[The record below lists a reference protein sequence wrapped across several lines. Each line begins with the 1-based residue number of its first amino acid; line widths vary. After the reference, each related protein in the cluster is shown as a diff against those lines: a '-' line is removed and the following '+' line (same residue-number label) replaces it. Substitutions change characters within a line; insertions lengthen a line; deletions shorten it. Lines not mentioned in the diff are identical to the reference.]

1 MLGPGRII
9 DSVYHTEVVV
19 LINTRRLSISI
30 LFLPSLD
37 KYKHGSKEK
46 LSCYSFSLFTCNL
59 VIWKKLVRNQSSKWK
74 VVFIRGVFRN
84 LNRGGGLNF
93 ILFPRGA
100 QHPLGPENPLKSLV
114 QGGLAPIAPPECAS
128 GLHCTDI
135 FVDNCTNHFLLLKAV
150 ENGDFIYI
158 SLTGNIN
165 VISKIVLF
173 RVFWNRWTIPLN
185 YFV

>member
-19 LINTRRLSISI
+19 FIYKRRLTISI
-30 LFLPSLD
+30 LFRPSLD

-59 VIWKKLVRNQSSKWK
+59 VIWRKKLVRNQNSKWK
-74 VVFIRGVFRN
+74 VVFIRN
-84 LNRGGGLNF
+84 LNRGGLNF

-100 QHPLGPENPLKSLV
+100 QHPLGPENPLKSIEFTGPGRLS
-114 QGGLAPIAPPECAS
+114 PHPECAS
-128 GLHCTDI
+128 GLNWTDI
-135 FVDNCTNHFLLLKAV
+135 FVDNCTNHFVLLKAV

-158 SLTGNIN
+158 
-165 VISKIVLF
+165 F
-173 RVFWNRWTIPLN
+173 DWEH
-185 YFV
+185 